1 MKDGPSAGFGVPAS
15 WSQGRWRTNDRLG
28 SARWVSPGGVCS
40 ARSNTVRIANT
51 EFLRIDGRPSEVE
64 TARSAG
70 PPIAPRRV
78 LSLSPARELHEQRFL
93 GRSTHFLI
101 TPRIVCFVKPTHTQ
115 RAVRR
120 SHGCEIY
127 AGSILHCR
135 SVAGLWTSSV

>member
-1 MKDGPSAGFGVPAS
+1 M
-15 WSQGRWRTNDRLG
+15 
-28 SARWVSPGGVCS
+28 CS

-101 TPRIVCFVKPTHTQ
+101 LLEGRKIPRDAQNGVLRQ
-115 RAVRR
+115 ANA
-120 SHGCEIY
+120 Y
-127 AGSILHCR
+127 ATCSAKEPW
-135 SVAGLWTSSV
+135 V